1 MQFRVITI
9 RPKSTAATVVAGT
22 VIVVAGAALFAVG
35 AAVLLGVAAVGAT
48 AGVATL
54 AYRRLTGRG
63 SPRSEELHRGLD
75 SAVRGARL
83 GLDPRLEIQ
92 QPPADAA
99 GTRRVRPE
107 GEDR

>member
-9 RPKSTAATVVAGT
+9 RPKSPVATVAVGT
-22 VIVVAGAALFAVG
+22 AIVVAGVALLAVG
-35 AAVLLGVAAVGAT
+35 TALLVGVAAVGAT

-54 AYRRLTGRG
+54 VYRRLTGRG
-63 SPRSEELHRGLD
+63 SPDVDRVRQSTD

-92 QPPADAA
+92 PPPPSSTTDHRLPPDGQAS
-99 GTRRVRPE
+99 
-107 GEDR
+107 